1 MERPKCLQK
10 ATKYMQLYAEAI
22 MQDGQAK
29 IKILEETTNSLQAAL
44 EEAIGQRD
52 YFKQMA
58 DTMTKRMEELR
69 DYLQA

>member
-1 MERPKCLQK
+1 MERPECLQK
-10 ATKYMQLYAEAI
+10 ATEYMQLYAEAI

-29 IKILEETTNSLQAAL
+29 IKILEETTKSLQAAL